1 MKAVSLIHH
10 FTDESGQS
18 ILEIVFILPFLFTF
32 IALLYKINMAAQ
44 IAINNVQYARSQM
57 FILTANSS
65 EYPRLSFRFGAFNPA
80 ASFHTEGH
88 ARMVLGVADP
98 EAVAA
103 AGASDSGTLE
113 PIPPIQNIARRGTTQ
128 PGSNAAGEP
137 KNRTDVRVR
146 NTVAICTQFNSA
158 KDGGRVLDWYPS
170 LLARM
175 SGSKRWPF
183 GENTVCKYEDK
194 D

>member
-57 FILTANSS
+57 FILTANSA
-65 EYPRLSFRFGAFNPA
+65 EYPRLSFRFAGFGPIPNI
-80 ASFHTEGH
+80 HTEGH

-98 EAVAA
+98 EAVERIDV
-103 AGASDSGTLE
+103 AGQLE